1 MNLDNVW
8 FYTLSTSAQ
17 VLAALTGLFAVF
29 VVYKIQTITPTLED
43 IRGGISNLINSYT
56 ASHRERLEVVLY
68 NHEVMLWND
77 HAILNKFNLLIEDEE
92 ALPEETKKFIGSGGQ
107 HPITGINYQLNHV
120 TRNLYQKVLQQK
132 DDVLYELKKNLL
144 INSIAILNCVLLL
157 TFTNLFKD
165 NTCIMYVLLYINL
178 LLFAFAL
185 YSSIKAIITISNN

>member
-1 MNLDNVW
+1 MSLDNVW

-107 HPITGINYQLNHV
+107 HPITGINYQLNRV

-165 NTCIMYVLLYINL
+165 NTCIMYVLLCINL
-178 LLFAFAL
+178 LSFAFAL
-185 YSSIKAIITISNN
+185 YSSIKATIAISNN